1 MGEDFEEW
9 FGYIDGDSIEDSDS
23 YDVKSPYKQGFI
35 SQISKEDASDWI
47 DDYLNDP
54 WEDYWVSYGEDCNR
68 EGYGIDDTDNDD
80 DISSV
85 CSQPE
90 PKGESTFLNF
100 LKEALQSNAIMGLE
114 IEEE

>member
-1 MGEDFEEW
+1 MLFR
-9 FGYIDGDSIEDSDS
+9 S
-23 YDVKSPYKQGFI
+23 
-35 SQISKEDASDWI
+35 
-47 DDYLNDP
+47 LNDP
-54 WEDYWVSYGEDCNR
+54 WEDFWVDYDEDCNR

-90 PKGESTFLNF
+90 PKGEPTFLNF
-100 LKEALQSNAIMGLE
+100 LKDALQSNTIMGLE